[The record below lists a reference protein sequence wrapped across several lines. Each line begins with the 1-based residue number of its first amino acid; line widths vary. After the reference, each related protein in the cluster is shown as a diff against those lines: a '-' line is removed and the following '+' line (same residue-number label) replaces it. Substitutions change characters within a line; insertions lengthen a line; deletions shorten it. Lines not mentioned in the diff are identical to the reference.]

1 MRHAE
6 FRAKGESWR
15 NNPWGLLVGREIAP
29 AMTRTNQAEWDKPRA
44 ARAARVD
51 AQTAPVGKNPGKDDG
66 NRWLHEL
73 MASPDA
79 ETAVAAVGEGPS
91 CPPQPRLSEGSCCA
105 STTVAKTPYK
115 YMPETAV
122 AAVGE
127 GPSCPPP
134 PHLSEG
140 SCCASTTVAKTPYKY
155 MPETACWL
163 LPKKTLPETAATSK
177 WPRSEFYREWH
188 NRTGGR

>member
-1 MRHAE
+1 MQPARASRPAPKYTYTPMRRAE
-6 FRAKGESWR
+6 FQADGPSWR

-29 AMTRTNQAEWDKPRA
+29 DMTRTNQAEWDKPRA

-66 NRWLHEL
+66 KRCA
-73 MASPDA
+73 MARPDA
-79 ETAVAAVGEGPS
+79 ETAVAADSDKEAAAGF
-91 CPPQPRLSEGSCCA
+91 A
-105 STTVAKTPYK
+105 N
-115 YMPETAV
+115 ETAV

-134 PHLSEG
+134 PHLPEG

-163 LPKKTLPETAATSK
+163 LPKKTLPETAANSK